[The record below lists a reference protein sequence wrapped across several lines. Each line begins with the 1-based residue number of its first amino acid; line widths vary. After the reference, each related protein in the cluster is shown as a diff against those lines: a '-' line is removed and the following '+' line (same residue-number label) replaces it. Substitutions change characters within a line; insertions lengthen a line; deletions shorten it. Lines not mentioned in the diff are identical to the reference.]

1 MTTMLRAT
9 ALLLA
14 CAAASAGCMD
24 TDPGTDLSSTE
35 DEVATKTTG
44 PTAFRLTKVNVRD
57 PHVFVGASGACA
69 DMTSQLDVA
78 INLGLD
84 MAGVRGLLFPTPVL
98 VFRPLTPRART
109 SALEVH
115 NARCAAPANRAT
127 CSAGLLAPWRSTVS
141 NASSGTCLEPVRGTT
156 SNYRPAI
163 QSPSGS
169 CFANNEGDLLLRIP
183 GGWVTLH
190 HARVGG
196 TYLGANAHKI
206 KDGLLRA
213 FLTEA
218 DADAIV
224 LPATLPVVGGKSVS
238 ALLGG
243 GRGGCGPR
251 ADKDVVD
258 GIPGWWL
265 YINFDASQV
274 PWRE

>member
-1 MTTMLRAT
+1 MLRAT

-24 TDPGTDLSSTE
+24 SDPGTDLSSTE
-35 DEVATKTTG
+35 AEVETKATG

-57 PHVFVGASGACA
+57 PHVFVGSGGACA

-84 MAGVRGLLFPTPVL
+84 MAGARGLLFPTPVL
-98 VFRPLTPRART
+98 VFRPLAPRART

-115 NARCAAPANRAT
+115 NARCTSPANRAT
-127 CSAGLLAPWRSTVS
+127 CSRGLVAPWTSTAS
-141 NASSGTCLEPVRGTT
+141 NASSGTCLAPVPGTV
-156 SNYRPAI
+156 SRYRPAV
-163 QSPSGS
+163 QSPSGP
-169 CFANNEGDLLLRIP
+169 CFANNEGELLLRVP

-196 TYLGANAHKI
+196 TYLGNNAHKI
-206 KDGLLRA
+206 KDGLLTA
-213 FLTEA
+213 FLPESEA
-218 DADAIV
+218 NEIR
-224 LPATLPVVGGKSVS
+224 LPETLPVVGGRAIS

-243 GRGGCGPR
+243 GRGSCGPR

-258 GIPGWWL
+258 GIPGWWI
-265 YINFDASQV
+265 YINFDAATV